1 MRIYLINPA
10 SPLSLWDF
18 SLSRDI
24 TTHAFP
30 YPPLALPTIAALTPS
45 GHEVTLCD
53 ENVEN
58 IDFEIEADLIGI
70 TGYSSQSSRVFEIGD
85 IFRAQGKKVVI
96 GGPLVDAAAMAD
108 CLLHANTVFMGE
120 AEYTWPQYL
129 KDLKNGIESPVYHQR
144 DTINIDD
151 SPRPLF
157 ELLKNDSYSTALVE
171 TSRGCPYACEFCEV
185 PARLGNKTRN
195 KNLAQVMEE
204 VRTLY
209 KLGARSIYFTDDCFV
224 GNRKRAKRL
233 LLQLGQFAQSV
244 RYSMSFSCQF
254 TINCANDD
262 ELLSLFYKAN
272 FKLVFIG
279 IETPQ
284 KESLLAAGKKQ
295 NANIDLVEAVR
306 KIQSYN
312 ITVWAGLLIG
322 LDGDGKNVFD
332 DQFAFLG
339 KAGIPIAM
347 IGLLQAIPGTPLYAR
362 LEKEQRIKTGETSGL
377 MGSYDRLMSTN
388 IASLHFPE
396 EELFRGFKSHVE
408 NVYDYRHFGDR
419 VIGSIKLSAQP
430 NLHLQK
436 KLGAKELLALFR
448 IIKYYL
454 NLTHPRRALMF
465 LRIMLYALVFKPQQL
480 ETVLV
485 HLVIHKHF
493 KAFYSLKSKVE

>member
-10 SPLSLWDF
+10 FPLSLWDF

-24 TTHAFP
+24 NKHAFP

-45 GHEVTLCD
+45 GHEVSLCD

-58 IDFEIEADLIGI
+58 IDFETEADLIGI

-85 IFRAQGKKVVI
+85 AFRARGKKVVI
-96 GGPLVDAAAMAD
+96 GGPLVDAATMTA
-108 CLLHANTVFMGE
+108 CLLHSSTVFMGE

-129 KDLKNGIESPVYHQR
+129 EDLKNGAEAPVYHQR
-144 DTINIDD
+144 DNIDIDD

-185 PARLGNKTRN
+185 PARLGKKTRN

-204 VRTLY
+204 IRTLY
-209 KLGARSIYFTDDCFV
+209 GLGARSIYFTDDCFV
-224 GNRKRAKRL
+224 GNRKRAKL
-233 LLQLGQFAQSV
+233 LLFQLGQFVQSV
-244 RYSMSFSCQF
+244 RYAMSFSCQF
-254 TINCANDD
+254 TINCADDD

-279 IETPQ
+279 IETPK
-284 KESLLAAGKKQ
+284 KESLLSAGKKQ
-295 NANIDLVEAVR
+295 NANVDLVEAVR

-362 LEKEQRIKTGETSGL
+362 LEKAQRIKTGETSGL

-388 IASLHFPE
+388 IASLHFSE
-396 EELFRGFKSHVE
+396 EELIRGFKSHVDK
-408 NVYDYRHFGDR
+408 VYDYNHFGGR
-419 VIGSIKLSAQP
+419 VIDSIKLSAKS
-430 NLHLQK
+430 NLRLKK
-436 KLGAKELLALFR
+436 KLGPRELLVLFR

-454 NLTHPRRALMF
+454 NVKHPRRALMF
-465 LRIMLYALVFKPQQL
+465 LRVMLYAFLFRPQQV
-480 ETVLV
+480 ETVLA

-493 KAFYSLKSKVE
+493 KAFYSLEGKVG